1 MDDLKTQLLD
11 LRHTLMEAE
20 ATGAEAE
27 DVVELDQTRQ
37 GRLSRMDA
45 MQAQAMSKATGA
57 QRRQMLREIELA
69 LQRFE
74 DGSYGEC
81 LECGEA
87 IAPGRL
93 AANPMARLC
102 ISCAEALEA
111 GD

>member
-1 MDDLKTQLLD
+1 MEAFKAQLLE
-11 LRHTLMEAE
+11 LRRALTEAE

-27 DVVELDQTRQ
+27 GVVELDQTRQ

-57 QRRQMLREIELA
+57 QRRRVLREIDLA
-69 LQRFE
+69 LGRVE
-74 DGSYGEC
+74 DGTYGEC
-81 LECGEA
+81 LECGEP

-93 AANPMARLC
+93 RANPTARLC
-102 ISCAEALEA
+102 IGCAEALEA